1 MGDIGHH
8 YDWIVEK
15 TQKADEE
22 DENDQDEDDQDE
34 EEQSGDLI
42 PEGVMCTETFLHADE
57 MSRVINGAEVVPNSW
72 NWYAYFF
79 GCGGTILSR
88 EWIVTAAHCGVEVGD
103 QVAVGFHDDPLA
115 DSVQIVKVLEVIE
128 HKSYKSPHP
137 NSNDIAVV
145 RVEPITFDGKTV
157 NPACIQK
164 DTSMFEGKR
173 CYAGGMGLLNNEVD
187 EATGQL
193 KPVEAENVQS
203 TSLVIGG
210 GKCDNYNWNEY
221 PEILCAGDDTNQDVC
236 RGDSGGPLV
245 CIDEK
250 NQPILVGAV
259 TGGDYCLQ
267 TNGASGGI
275 YADIGHHYDWIVE
288 NTQKNGDQGEGWK
301 CESGS
306 GRNFGEL
313 FANKPCEVP
322 EELCP
327 EKGKLAT
334 WSKKVARIMYKSNLS
349 MMIKINVPVKFNTF
363 VKDNEYIGFIQFP
376 KRVCGKPFIRA
387 LTGLFEDENDQ
398 DYYFHQSW
406 IEIFDYENTYHYQ
419 YRHFRDDGIH
429 SAGVIQFYRR
439 LSDRDL
445 GNDNRDSFFLSIS
458 GLNDFDFGEKN
469 LEECINGLYIG
480 AMRVDENISGGLEA
494 NLAGCAARDKDLGYK
509 GRE

>member
-88 EWIVTAAHCGVEVGD
+88 EWIVTAAHCPQIVKGSK
-103 QVAVGFHDDPLA
+103 VAVGFHDNLEA
-115 DSVQIVKVLEVIE
+115 DSVQMVEVLEVI
-128 HKSYKSPHP
+128 PHEDYEKP
-137 NSNDIAVV
+137 IDYSNDIALV
-145 RVEPITFDGKTV
+145 RVTPITFDGKTV

-164 DTSMFEGKR
+164 NTDMFEGKR
-173 CYAGGMGLLNNEVD
+173 CYAAGMGYLENGVN
-187 EATGQL
+187 QIN
-193 KPVEAENVQS
+193 AENVQS

-210 GKCDNYNWNEY
+210 GKCGNTWDQF
-221 PEILCAGDDTNQDVC
+221 PELLCAGDETNQDVC
-236 RGDSGGPLV
+236 QGDSGGPLICV
-245 CIDEK
+245 DEK

-259 TGGDYCLQ
+259 TGGDYCKQ
-267 TNGASGGI
+267 TNGASGGV

-288 NTQKNGDQGEGWK
+288 KTQKTDDQGEGWK

-306 GRNFGEL
+306 SRNFGEMY
-313 FANKPCEVP
+313 ANKPCEVP

-327 EKGKLAT
+327 EKGNMAT